1 MIAPREHTQRITW
14 YALRLPDRIIV
25 VGRARGTKK
34 RNLIHRDANG
44 APRLHWSLWGARRR
58 AAKFNREGMV

>member
-1 MIAPREHTQRITW
+1 MKTPREHTQRITW

-25 VGRARGTKK
+25 VGRVRGERK
-34 RNLIHRDANG
+34 RNRIDRGANG
-44 APRLHWSLWGARRR
+44 APRLYWSLWGARRR